1 MPFTEVDGLRYYQSA
16 LLADHGVQHG
26 VFSRRGGV
34 SEPPWASLNVGGL
47 SGDQPERVQENRRR
61 TFQALGRS
69 LESLYDVWQVHSRE
83 VVCSTAPRPPDQPHL
98 KADAI
103 LTDRPEVTLFMRF
116 ADCVPV
122 LLYDPGKK
130 VCGIVHAGWMGTVSK
145 IGAHTVQAMHDRY
158 GSNPQDILAVVGP
171 SIGQHHYEVGAD
183 VIARMRDA
191 FGADASGLLQT
202 LPGMEVD
209 KALLDLW
216 AANRLVLEESG
227 VRQVE
232 ISGICTACHL
242 EDWYSHRGEAGSTGR
257 FGAIIHLPV

>member
-26 VFSRRGGV
+26 VFSRCGGV
-34 SEPPWASLNVGGL
+34 SEAPWASLNVGGL
-47 SGDQPERVQENRRR
+47 SGDLPERVQENRRR
-61 TFQALGRS
+61 TFQALDLS
-69 LESLYDVWQVHSRE
+69 IESLYDVWQVHSRE
-83 VVCSTAPRPPDQPHL
+83 VVCSTAPRPPEQPHL

-103 LTDRPEVTLFMRF
+103 LTDRLEVTLFMRF

-130 VCGIVHAGWMGTVSK
+130 VCGMVHAGWMGTVTK
-145 IGAHTVQAMHDRY
+145 IAAATIQVMHDRY
-158 GSNPQDILAVVGP
+158 GSDPQDILAVIGP

-183 VIARMRDA
+183 VIARIRAA

-202 LPGMEVD
+202 LAGMQD
-209 KALLDLW
+209 GKAQLDLW